1 MMIRALLMLIA
12 LSLSAESAWAQACVI
27 ETGKPAL
34 LVGARRYVTHIGAGE
49 RQGEKPGHVRAGS
62 RVLLEQTDKI
72 DNQLGRWYLLG
83 KLYTLWLRSEHP
95 DATPMTTRGYLTL
108 AGDPKAEVDLYEQI
122 AMAFDKVEAL
132 NPACVDS
139 TRPYR
144 MSLYGELY
152 NAALELRNDGQL
164 DSAETLARR
173 ALVLN
178 SKSTGS
184 WNIIASVRNGKE
196 DRAGYLDA
204 LNKVIEVAKADPDGL
219 ELAKSAMFNIGV
231 MKLNEAIELQ
241 GDAQLARA
249 KEAEQM
255 FREYL
260 AVAPGAGDA
269 ATALA
274 RALRLQGDES
284 GMEGIYASMLN
295 EPTKFTPAQLFE
307 AGVGTM
313 EGDEYG
319 IAIRLFESGLER
331 NPYFR
336 DALFNL
342 ANAYFLTDSAAKM
355 LSTLQRLVAVDPSNA
370 DNFRL
375 MAGAWQA
382 VGKTRTEPSEIKA
395 AQDSIL
401 FYLEKSQTLP
411 VHVKLGWVPTRGA
424 GVVDVTVENRSDA
437 ARSYEIDIEFLDAK
451 GAVVMTG
458 KASVADVAAKFA
470 KQVRVEV
477 QGDGIVAYRY
487 SVGS

>member
-1 MMIRALLMLIA
+1 MTIRPLLLLLA
-12 LSLSAESAWAQACVI
+12 LSLSAESARAQACVI

-34 LVGARRYVTHIGAGE
+34 LVGARRYVTLIGAGE
-49 RQGEKPGHVRAGS
+49 RQGEKPGHVRAAS
-62 RVLLEQTDKI
+62 RVLLEQTEKI
-72 DNQLGRWYLLG
+72 DNQIGRWYLLG
-83 KLYTLWLRSEHP
+83 KVYTLWLRSEHP
-95 DATPMTTRGYLTL
+95 EATPITTRGYLTL
-108 AGDPKAEVDLYEQI
+108 NGDQKAEVDLYQQI
-122 AMAFDKVEAL
+122 AMAFDKVEAM
-132 NPACVDS
+132 NPACADS

-144 MSLYGELY
+144 MSLYGGLY
-152 NAALELRNDGQL
+152 NQALEMRNAGQL
-164 DSAETLARR
+164 DSAEMLARR

-178 SKSTGS
+178 AKSTGS

-196 DRAGYLDA
+196 DRAGYLSA
-204 LNKVIEVAKADPDGL
+204 LNKVIEVGKVDPDGL
-219 ELAKSAMFNIGV
+219 ELAKAAMFNIGV
-231 MKLNEAIELQ
+231 MKLNEAIALE
-241 GDAQLARA
+241 GDAQMAKA
-249 KEAEQM
+249 KEAEGM

-260 AVAPGAGDA
+260 ALAPGAGDA

-284 GMEGIYASMLN
+284 GMEGIYSSMLN
-295 EPTKFTPAQLFE
+295 DPTKYTPSQLFE

-313 EGDEYG
+313 EGEEYG

-342 ANAYFLTDSAAKM
+342 TNAYFLSDSSAKM
-355 LSTLQRLVAVDPSNA
+355 LSTLQRLVAVDPSNS

-382 VGKTRTEPSEIKA
+382 VSKTKTEQADIKM

-401 FYLEKSQTLP
+401 YYLEKSQTLP

-424 GVVDVTVENRSDA
+424 GVVDVVAENRSDA
-437 ARSYEIDIEFLDAK
+437 VKSYEIKVEFLDAK
-451 GAVVMTG
+451 GAVVATG
-458 KASVADVAAKFA
+458 TAAVNEVAAKFA
-470 KQVRVEV
+470 KQVRVEAK
-477 QGDGIVAYRY
+477 GEGIVAYRY

>member
-1 MMIRALLMLIA
+1 MTTRALLMLVA

-34 LVGARRYVTHIGAGE
+34 LVGARRYATLIGGGE
-49 RQGEKPGHVRAGS
+49 RQGEKPGHVRAAS
-62 RVLLEQTDKI
+62 RVLLEQSDKLE
-72 DNQLGRWYLLG
+72 NQMGRWYLLG
-83 KLYTLWLRSEHP
+83 KVYTLWLRSEHP
-95 DATPMTTRGYLTL
+95 EATPITTRGWLTL
-108 AGDPKAEVDLYEQI
+108 AGDQKAEVDLYEQI
-122 AMAFDKVEAL
+122 ASAFDKVEAM

-144 MSLYGELY
+144 MSLYGALY
-152 NAALELRNDGQL
+152 NEALELRNGGQL
-164 DSAETLARR
+164 DSAEFLARR

-178 SKSTGS
+178 AKSTGS
-184 WNIIASVRNGKE
+184 WNIIASVRDGKK
-196 DRAGYLDA
+196 DREGYFAA
-204 LNKVIEVAKADPDGL
+204 LAKVIELGKADPDGL
-219 ELAKSAMFNIGV
+219 ELAKTAMFNIGV
-231 MKLNEAIELQ
+231 IKLNEATALE
-241 GDAQLARA
+241 GAAQMARA

-255 FREYL
+255 FRDYL
-260 AVAPGAGDA
+260 ALAPGGGEA

-284 GMEGIYASMLN
+284 GMEGIYSSMLN
-295 EPTKFTPAQLFE
+295 EPTKYTPAQLFE

-313 EGDEYG
+313 QGEEYA

-342 ANAYFLTDSAAKM
+342 ANAYFLSDSAAKM
-355 LSTLQRLVAVDPSNA
+355 LSTLQRLVAVDPSNS

-382 VGKTRTEPSEIKA
+382 VGKTKTVPAEVKA
-395 AQDSIL
+395 TQDSLL

-411 VHVKLGWVPTRGA
+411 VHVKLSWVPTRGA
-424 GVVDVTVENRSDA
+424 GVVDVVVENRSDA
-437 ARSYEIDIEFLDAK
+437 PKSYEVNVEFLDAK
-451 GAVVMTG
+451 GAVVATG
-458 KASVADVAAKFA
+458 KAAVADVAAKFA

-477 QGDGIVAYRY
+477 KGDGIVAYRY
-487 SVGS
+487 SLGS